1 MTYKTGTMYIEVLR
15 PISIT
20 NENIFKASLVN
31 IVISTKPSDKRK
43 KESLLEDFSKFIN
56 FKPNYNFKNLWKWS
70 VDHPEEFWSKLWDYT
85 KIIGDKGQEII
96 KYNKIF
102 NKTKFFPDSKLNYA
116 ENILKKRSPEIA
128 ISFLSEKGFEEEIS
142 WEQLYINVCKF
153 SGYLKSIG
161 LKKGDRV
168 AAYVPNKIESIIS
181 FLACAKNGIIWSSCS
196 PDFGTQGVVDRFKQ
210 IAPRI
215 LITSDHYFYNGK
227 KINILEKVEGI
238 LKQIPS
244 IKKTLVFAY
253 NKKEEM
259 NFKNYFNFEKVLDQ
273 TEADES
279 FERFDFNHPI
289 YVLFSSGTTGKPKCI
304 THGAGNVLIEHN
316 KEFMLHCDIRDNEK
330 LFYYTTTGWMMWNW
344 LVGGLATGSSIFLF
358 DGAPVYPKIDILLEY
373 CQNKKINLF
382 GVSAKYIDH
391 LKNEKYN
398 SKNLDL
404 SSIKIITSTGSPLA
418 EESFKYVYD
427 NIKKDVHL
435 ASIAG
440 GTDLVGCLVL
450 GNLFSDVY
458 MGEIQGQSLGIDVDV
473 FTDEGKSVK
482 DGEKGELVVKKPF
495 PSMPVKFWSDDDGQK
510 YHKAYFNR
518 FKNIWHHGDFIERTI
533 NNGFIMRGRSDAT
546 LNPGGV
552 RIGTAE
558 IYQQVED
565 IDFITEGLVVGQD
578 YKDDVRIIL
587 FITTKNNEDLDDE
600 KIKSIKTKIRKNCS
614 PKHVP
619 SIIIKVPDIPRTKSG
634 KIVEL
639 AVKKVI
645 QGETINNKEAI
656 ANPEA
661 LKHFE
666 NIAQLK

>member
-1 MTYKTGTMYIEVLR
+1 MEKFLWV
-15 PISIT
+15 
-20 NENIFKASLVN
+20 
-31 IVISTKPSDKRK
+31 PSGKRK
-43 KESLLEDFSKFIN
+43 KESLLEDFSKYIN
-56 FKPNYNFKNLWKWS
+56 IKSNYNFKTLWKWS
-70 VDHPEEFWSKLWDYT
+70 VDHPEEFWSKFWDYS
-85 KIIGDKGQEII
+85 KIIGDKGKEII
-96 KYNKIF
+96 RFNKIF
-102 NKTKFFPDSKLNYA
+102 NKTKFFPDSKLNYT
-116 ENILKKRSPEIA
+116 ENILKKKSSDPA

-142 WEQLYINVCKF
+142 WEQLYIKVCKF
-153 SGYLKSIG
+153 SNYLKSIG

-210 IAPRI
+210 IEPSI

-227 KINILEKVEGI
+227 KINILEKIEDI
-238 LKQIPS
+238 LKEIPS

-259 NFKNYFNFEKVLDQ
+259 NIQNYINFDEVLDQ
-273 TEADES
+273 TVADES
-279 FERFDFNHPI
+279 FERFEFNHPI
-289 YVLFSSGTTGKPKCI
+289 YILFSSGTTGKPKCI

-358 DGAPVYPKIDILLEY
+358 DGAPVYPKIDVLLNY
-373 CQNKKINLF
+373 CQKKKINLF

-418 EESFKYVYD
+418 EESFKYVYE
-427 NIKKDVHL
+427 NLKKDVHL

-450 GNLFSDVY
+450 GNLYSNVF

-495 PSMPVKFWSDDDGQK
+495 PSMPVKFWGDDDGQK

-518 FKNIWHHGDFIERTI
+518 FENIWHHGDFIERTI

-552 RIGTAE
+552 RIGTSE

-565 IDFITEGLVVGQD
+565 IDFITEGLVIGQD
-578 YKDDVRIIL
+578 YNDDVRIVL
-587 FITTKNNEDLDDE
+587 FITTKNNEELDDE
-600 KIKSIKTKIRKNCS
+600 KIKSIKSRIRKNCS

-619 SIIIKVPDIPRTKSG
+619 SVIIKVPEIPRTKSG

-639 AVKKVI
+639 AVRKVI
-645 QGETINNKEAI
+645 HGETINNIEAI

-661 LKHFE
+661 LKYFE
-666 NIAQLK
+666 NIPQLK

>member
-1 MTYKTGTMYIEVLR
+1 MEKFLWV
-15 PISIT
+15 
-20 NENIFKASLVN
+20 
-31 IVISTKPSDKRK
+31 PSGKRK
-43 KESLLEDFSKFIN
+43 KESLLEDFSKYIN
-56 FKPNYNFKNLWKWS
+56 IKSNYNFKTLWKWS
-70 VDHPEEFWSKLWDYT
+70 VDHPEEFWSKFWDYS
-85 KIIGDKGQEII
+85 KIIGDKGKEII
-96 KYNKIF
+96 RFNKIF
-102 NKTKFFPDSKLNYA
+102 NKTKFFPDSKLNYT
-116 ENILKKRSPEIA
+116 ENILKKKSSDPA

-142 WEQLYINVCKF
+142 WEQLYIKVCKF
-153 SGYLKSIG
+153 SNYLKSIG

-210 IAPRI
+210 IEPSI

-227 KINILEKVEGI
+227 KINILEKIEDI
-238 LKQIPS
+238 LKEIPS

-259 NFKNYFNFEKVLDQ
+259 NIQNYINFDEVLDQ
-273 TEADES
+273 TVADES
-279 FERFDFNHPI
+279 FERFEFNHPI
-289 YVLFSSGTTGKPKCI
+289 YILFSSGTTGKPKCI

-358 DGAPVYPKIDILLEY
+358 DGAPVYPKIDALLDY
-373 CQNKKINLF
+373 CQKKKINLF

-418 EESFKYVYD
+418 EESFKYVYE

-450 GNLFSDVY
+450 GNLYSNVF

-495 PSMPVKFWSDDDGQK
+495 PSMPVKFWGDDDGQK

-518 FKNIWHHGDFIERTI
+518 FENIWHHGDFIERTI

-552 RIGTAE
+552 RIGTSE

-578 YKDDVRIIL
+578 YNDDVRIVL
-587 FITTKNNEDLDDE
+587 FITTKNNEGLDDE
-600 KIKSIKTKIRKNCS
+600 KIKLIKSRIRKNCS

-619 SIIIKVPDIPRTKSG
+619 SVIIKVPEIPRTKSG

-639 AVKKVI
+639 AVRKVI
-645 QGETINNKEAI
+645 HGETINNIEAI

-661 LKHFE
+661 LKYFE
-666 NIAQLK
+666 NIPQLK

>member
-1 MTYKTGTMYIEVLR
+1 MEKFLWE
-15 PISIT
+15 
-20 NENIFKASLVN
+20 
-31 IVISTKPSDKRK
+31 PSDTRK
-43 KESLLEDFSKFIN
+43 EESLLEDFSKFIN
-56 FKPNYNFKNLWKWS
+56 LKSNHNFKNFWKWS
-70 VDHPEEFWSKLWDYT
+70 VDNPKEFWSKFWDYS
-85 KIIGDKGQEII
+85 KIIGDKGKEII
-96 KYNKIF
+96 EYNKIF

-116 ENILKKRSPEIA
+116 ENILKKKSSNPA

-142 WEQLYINVCKF
+142 WDQLYNKVCKF
-153 SGYLKSIG
+153 SDYLNYIG

-181 FLACAKNGIIWSSCS
+181 FLACAKNGIVWSSCS

-210 IAPRI
+210 IEPSI

-227 KINILEKVEGI
+227 KINILEKIEDI

-253 NKKEEM
+253 NKKEGM
-259 NFKNYFNFEKVLDQ
+259 NFQNYINFDQVLEKAKMNE
-273 TEADES
+273 T
-279 FERFDFNHPI
+279 FERFEFNHPI

-304 THGAGNVLIEHN
+304 THGAGNVLVEHN

-358 DGAPVYPKIDILLEY
+358 DGAPVYPKIDVLLEY

-391 LKNEKYN
+391 LKNENYS

-404 SSIKIITSTGSPLA
+404 SSLKIITSTGSPLA
-418 EESFKYVYD
+418 EESFKFVYE

-450 GNLFSDVY
+450 GNLYSNVY

-495 PSMPVKFWSDDDGQK
+495 PSMPIKFWGDDDGQK
-510 YHKAYFNR
+510 YHEAYFNR
-518 FKNIWHHGDFIERTI
+518 FKNIWHHGDFIEKTS

-565 IDFITEGLVVGQD
+565 IDFITEGLVIGQD
-578 YKDDVRIIL
+578 YNDDVRVIL
-587 FITTKNNEDLDDE
+587 FVTTKNDEELNDE
-600 KIKSIKTKIRKNCS
+600 KIKSIKSKIRKNCS

-619 SIIIKVPDIPRTKSG
+619 AIIIKVPEIPRTKSG

-639 AVKKVI
+639 AVRKVI
-645 QGETINNKEAI
+645 HGETINNKEAI
-656 ANPEA
+656 ANPEV
-661 LKHFE
+661 LKYFE
-666 NIAQLK
+666 NLPQLK

>member
-1 MTYKTGTMYIEVLR
+1 MQKILWEPPR
-15 PISIT
+15 S
-20 NENIFKASLVN
+20 
-31 IVISTKPSDKRK
+31 RK
-43 KESLLEDFSKFIN
+43 EKSLLEDFSKFIN
-56 FKPNYNFKNLWKWS
+56 FKSNYNFKNLWKWS
-70 VDHPEEFWSKLWDYT
+70 VDHPDEFWSKFWDYS
-85 KIIGDKGQEII
+85 KIIGDKGKETI
-96 KYNKIF
+96 KFNKIF
-102 NKTKFFPDSKLNYA
+102 NETKFFQDSKLNYT
-116 ENILKKRSPEIA
+116 ENILKKKSSDLA

-142 WEQLYINVCKF
+142 WEQLYNKVCKF
-153 SGYLKSIG
+153 SNYLKSIG

-181 FLACAKNGIIWSSCS
+181 FLACAKNGVIWSSCS
-196 PDFGTQGVVDRFKQ
+196 PDFGTQGVIDRFKQ
-210 IAPRI
+210 IEPSI

-227 KINILEKVEGI
+227 RINILEKIEDI
-238 LKQIPS
+238 LKEIPS
-244 IKKTLVFAY
+244 IKKTLVFPY

-259 NFKNYFNFEKVLDQ
+259 SIQNYINFDEVLDQ

-279 FERFDFNHPI
+279 FERFEFNHPI
-289 YVLFSSGTTGKPKCI
+289 YVLYSSGTTGKPKCI

-358 DGAPVYPKIDILLEY
+358 DGAPVYPKIDVLLEY

-450 GNLFSDVY
+450 GNLYSNVY

-473 FTDEGKSVK
+473 FTEKGKSVK
-482 DGEKGELVVKKPF
+482 DGEKGELVVKNPF
-495 PSMPVKFWSDDDGQK
+495 PSMPVKFWGDNDGQK
-510 YHKAYFNR
+510 YHKAYFTR
-518 FKNIWHHGDFIERTI
+518 FENIWHHGDFIERTN

-558 IYQQVED
+558 IYQQVEN
-565 IDFITEGLVVGQD
+565 IDFITEGLVIGQD
-578 YKDDVRIIL
+578 YNDDVRVIL
-587 FITTKNNEDLDDE
+587 FVTTKNDEELNDE
-600 KIKSIKTKIRKNCS
+600 KIKSIKSRIRKNCS

-619 SIIIKVPDIPRTKSG
+619 SIIIKVPEIPRTKSG

-639 AVKKVI
+639 AVRQVVN
-645 QGETINNKEAI
+645 GEKINNKEAI

-661 LKHFE
+661 LKFYE
-666 NIAQLK
+666 NLPQLKV

>member
-1 MTYKTGTMYIEVLR
+1 M
-15 PISIT
+15 
-20 NENIFKASLVN
+20 ENFLWA
-31 IVISTKPSDKRK
+31 PSSRK
-43 KESLLEDFSKFIN
+43 KEESLLEDFSKFIN
-56 FKPNYNFKNLWKWS
+56 FKSNYNFKTLWKWT
-70 VDHPEEFWSKLWDYT
+70 VDHPEEFWSKFWDYS
-85 KIIGDKGQEII
+85 KIIGDKGKEII
-96 KYNKIF
+96 RYDKIF
-102 NKTKFFPDSKLNYA
+102 NKTQFFPDSKLNYA
-116 ENILKKRSPEIA
+116 ENILKKKTSEVA
-128 ISFLSEKGFEEEIS
+128 VSFLSEKGFEEEIT
-142 WEQLYINVCKF
+142 WKHLYNSVCKF
-153 SGYLKSIG
+153 SGYLKSLG

-168 AAYVPNKIESIIS
+168 AAYVPNKIETIIS
-181 FLACAKNGIIWSSCS
+181 FLACAKNGVIWSSCS

-210 IAPRI
+210 IQPTI

-227 KINILEKVEGI
+227 KINILEKVKDI
-238 LKQIPS
+238 LKEIPS
-244 IKKTLVFAY
+244 IKKTLVFNY
-253 NKKEEM
+253 NQKETSNHEDYV
-259 NFKNYFNFEKVLDQ
+259 NFNKVLDQ
-273 TEADES
+273 AKVDET
-279 FERFDFNHPI
+279 FERFEFNHPI
-289 YVLFSSGTTGKPKCI
+289 YILYSSGTTGKPKCI

-316 KEFMLHCDIRDNEK
+316 KEFMLHCDIKNNER

-404 SSIKIITSTGSPLA
+404 SSLKIITSTGSPLA
-418 EESFKYVYD
+418 EESFKYVYE
-427 NIKKDVHL
+427 NIKQDVQL

-450 GNLFSDVY
+450 GNLYSNVY
-458 MGEIQGQSLGIDVDV
+458 KGEIQGQSLGLDVDV
-473 FTDEGKSVK
+473 FNDEGRSTK

-495 PSMPVKFWSDDDGQK
+495 PSMPVKFWGDEDGQK
-510 YHKAYFNR
+510 FHKAYFDR
-518 FKNIWHHGDFIERTI
+518 FKNIWHHGDFIERTK

-565 IDFITEGLVVGQD
+565 IDFITEGLVIGQN
-578 YKDDVRIIL
+578 YNDDVRIIL
-587 FITTKNNEDLDDE
+587 FVTTKGSVELNED
-600 KIKSIKTKIRKNCS
+600 KIKLIKSKIRKNCS

-619 SIIIKVPDIPRTKSG
+619 ALIIKVPDIPRTKSG

-639 AVKKVI
+639 AVKKIVN
-645 QGETINNKEAI
+645 GEDINNKEAI
-656 ANPEA
+656 ANPEI
-661 LKHFE
+661 LDYFKHIIKE
-666 NIAQLK
+666 

>member
-1 MTYKTGTMYIEVLR
+1 MKNFLWE
-15 PISIT
+15 
-20 NENIFKASLVN
+20 
-31 IVISTKPSDKRK
+31 PSRK
-43 KESLLEDFSKFIN
+43 KKEESLLEDFSKFVN
-56 FKPNYNFKNLWKWS
+56 LKSNYNFKTLWEWT
-70 VDHPEEFWSKLWDYT
+70 VDYPEEFWSKFWDYS
-85 KIIGDKGQEII
+85 KIIGDKGKEII
-96 KYNKIF
+96 KYSKIF
-102 NKTKFFPDSKLNYA
+102 NETKFFPDSKLNYA
-116 ENILKKRSPEIA
+116 ENILKKKTSEVA
-128 ISFLSEKGFEEEIS
+128 INFLSEKGFEEEIT
-142 WEQLYINVCKF
+142 WDQLYNKVCKF
-153 SGYLKSIG
+153 SNYLKSLG

-210 IAPRI
+210 IEPSI

-227 KINILEKVEGI
+227 KINILEKIEDI

-259 NFKNYFNFEKVLDQ
+259 TLQGHINFDQVLEKANMDETFEK
-273 TEADES
+273 
-279 FERFDFNHPI
+279 FEFNQPI
-289 YVLFSSGTTGKPKCI
+289 YILYSSGTTGKPKCI

-316 KEFMLHCDIRDNEK
+316 KEFMLHCNIKNNDR

-427 NIKKDVHL
+427 NIKRDVHL

-450 GNLFSDVY
+450 GNLYSNVY

-473 FTDEGKSVK
+473 FTDEGEGVK

-495 PSMPVKFWSDDDGQK
+495 PSMPVKFWGDDDGQK
-510 YHKAYFNR
+510 YHRAYFNR
-518 FKNIWHHGDFIERTI
+518 FKNIWHHGDFIERTL

-587 FITTKNNEDLDDE
+587 FITTKNNEELNDE
-600 KIKSIKTKIRKNCS
+600 KIKLIKSKIRKNCS

-619 SIIIKVPDIPRTKSG
+619 SIIIKVPEIPRTKSG

-639 AVKKVI
+639 AVRKVI
-645 QGETINNKEAI
+645 HGETINNKEAI

-661 LKHFE
+661 LKYFE
-666 NIAQLK
+666 NISQLK

>member
-1 MTYKTGTMYIEVLR
+1 MEKFLWE
-15 PISIT
+15 
-20 NENIFKASLVN
+20 
-31 IVISTKPSDKRK
+31 PSDKRK
-43 KESLLEDFSKFIN
+43 EESLLENFSKFIN
-56 FKPNYNFKNLWKWS
+56 FKSNYNFKNLWKWS
-70 VDHPEEFWSKLWDYT
+70 IDHPEEFWSKFWDYS
-85 KIIGDKGQEII
+85 KIIGDKGKEII
-96 KYNKIF
+96 KYNKTF

-116 ENILKKRSPEIA
+116 ENILKKKSSEIA

-142 WEQLYINVCKF
+142 WEQLYKKVCKF
-153 SGYLKSIG
+153 SGYLKSLG

-210 IAPRI
+210 IEPSI
-215 LITSDHYFYNGK
+215 LITCDHYFYNGK
-227 KINILEKVEGI
+227 KINILEKIEDI

-253 NKKEEM
+253 NKKEEI
-259 NFKNYFNFEKVLDQ
+259 NLQNYINFEQVL
-273 TEADES
+273 EKEKMDET
-279 FERFDFNHPI
+279 FERFEFNHPI
-289 YVLFSSGTTGKPKCI
+289 YILYSSGTTGKPKCI

-358 DGAPVYPKIDILLEY
+358 DGAPVYPKIDVLLEY
-373 CQNKKINLF
+373 CQNKRINLF

-418 EESFKYVYD
+418 EESFKYVYE
-427 NIKKDVHL
+427 NLKKDVHL

-450 GNLFSDVY
+450 GNLYSNVY

-473 FTDEGKSVK
+473 FTNEGKSVK

-495 PSMPVKFWSDDDGQK
+495 PSMPVKFWGDDEGQK

-518 FKNIWHHGDFIERTI
+518 FENIWHHGDFIERTI

-552 RIGTAE
+552 RIGTSE

-578 YKDDVRIIL
+578 YNDDVRIVL
-587 FITTKNNEDLDDE
+587 FVTTKNNEELDDE
-600 KIKSIKTKIRKNCS
+600 KIKTIKSKIRKNCS

-619 SIIIKVPDIPRTKSG
+619 SVVIKVPEIPRTKSG

-639 AVKKVI
+639 AVRKVI
-645 QGETINNKEAI
+645 HGEVINNKEAI
-656 ANPEA
+656 ANPES
-661 LKHFE
+661 LKFFE
-666 NIAQLK
+666 NLPQLKL

>member
-1 MTYKTGTMYIEVLR
+1 MEKFLWE
-15 PISIT
+15 
-20 NENIFKASLVN
+20 
-31 IVISTKPSDKRK
+31 PSGKRK
-43 KESLLEDFSKFIN
+43 KESLLEDFSKYIN
-56 FKPNYNFKNLWKWS
+56 IKSNYNFKNLWKWS
-70 VDHPEEFWSKLWDYT
+70 VDHPEEFWSKFWDYS
-85 KIIGDKGQEII
+85 KIIGDKGKEII

-116 ENILKKRSPEIA
+116 ENILKKKSSELA

-142 WEQLYINVCKF
+142 WDQLYNKVCKF
-153 SGYLKSIG
+153 SNYLKSVG

-181 FLACAKNGIIWSSCS
+181 FLACAKNGVIWSSCS

-210 IAPRI
+210 IEPSI

-227 KINILEKVEGI
+227 KINILEKIGDI

-259 NFKNYFNFEKVLDQ
+259 NLHNYINFDKVLDQ
-273 TEADES
+273 TGADES
-279 FERFDFNHPI
+279 FERFEFNHPI
-289 YVLFSSGTTGKPKCI
+289 YILFSSGTTGKPKCI

-316 KEFMLHCDIRDNEK
+316 KEFMLHCDIREGDK

-344 LVGGLATGSSIFLF
+344 LVGGLASGSSIFLF
-358 DGAPVYPKIDILLEY
+358 DGAPVYPEIDILLRY

-391 LKNEKYN
+391 LKNENYN

-418 EESFKYVYD
+418 EESFKYVYK

-450 GNLFSDVY
+450 GNLYSNVY

-482 DGEKGELVVKKPF
+482 DGQKGELVVKKPF
-495 PSMPVKFWSDDDGQK
+495 PSMPVKFWGDDDGKK
-510 YHKAYFNR
+510 YHKAYFDKFR
-518 FKNIWHHGDFIERTI
+518 NIWHHGDFIERTM

-552 RIGTAE
+552 RIGTSE

-565 IDFITEGLVVGQD
+565 IDFITEGLVIGQD
-578 YKDDVRIIL
+578 YNDDVRIIL
-587 FITTKNNEDLDDE
+587 FITTKNNEELDDE
-600 KIKSIKTKIRKNCS
+600 KIKSIKSRIRKNCS

-619 SIIIKVPDIPRTKSG
+619 SIIIKVPEIPRTKSG

-639 AVKKVI
+639 AVRKVI
-645 QGETINNKEAI
+645 HGENINNKEAI
-656 ANPEA
+656 ANPKA
-661 LKHFE
+661 LKYFE
-666 NIAQLK
+666 NLPQLKL

>member
-1 MTYKTGTMYIEVLR
+1 MEKFLW
-15 PISIT
+15 
-20 NENIFKASLVN
+20 A
-31 IVISTKPSDKRK
+31 PSSQK
-43 KESLLEDFSKFIN
+43 KEESLLEDFSKFIN
-56 FKPNYNFKNLWKWS
+56 FKSNYNFKTLWKWT
-70 VDHPEEFWSKLWDYT
+70 VDHPEEFWSKFWDYS
-85 KIIGDKGQEII
+85 KIIGDKGKEII
-96 KYNKIF
+96 KFDKTF
-102 NKTKFFPDSKLNYA
+102 NKTQFFPDSKLNYA
-116 ENILKKRSPEIA
+116 ENILKKKTSEVA
-128 ISFLSEKGFEEEIS
+128 VSFLSEKGFEEEIT
-142 WEQLYINVCKF
+142 WKHLYNSVCKF
-153 SGYLKSIG
+153 SGYLKSLG

-168 AAYVPNKIESIIS
+168 AAYVPNKIETIIS
-181 FLACAKNGIIWSSCS
+181 FLACAKNGVIWSSCS
-196 PDFGTQGVVDRFKQ
+196 PDFGIQGVVDRFKQ
-210 IAPRI
+210 IQPTI

-227 KINILEKVEGI
+227 KINILEKVKDI
-238 LKQIPS
+238 LKEIPS
-244 IKKTLVFAY
+244 IKKTLIFNY
-253 NKKEEM
+253 NQKETFNQEDYV
-259 NFKNYFNFEKVLDQ
+259 NFNKVLDQ
-273 TEADES
+273 GDVDET
-279 FERFDFNHPI
+279 FERFEFNHPI
-289 YVLFSSGTTGKPKCI
+289 YILYSSGTTGKPKCI

-316 KEFMLHCDIRDNEK
+316 KEFMLHCDIKNNER

-404 SSIKIITSTGSPLA
+404 SSLKIITSTGSPLA

-427 NIKKDVHL
+427 NIKQDVQL

-450 GNLFSDVY
+450 GNLYSNVY
-458 MGEIQGQSLGIDVDV
+458 KGEIQGQSLGIDVDV
-473 FTDEGKSVK
+473 FNDEGKSTK

-495 PSMPVKFWSDDDGQK
+495 PSMPVKFWGDDDGQK
-510 YHKAYFNR
+510 FHKAYFDR
-518 FKNIWHHGDFIERTI
+518 FKNIWHHGDFIERTK

-565 IDFITEGLVVGQD
+565 IDFITEGLVIGQN
-578 YKDDVRIIL
+578 YNDDERIIL
-587 FITTKNNEDLDDE
+587 FVTTKGNVELNED
-600 KIKSIKTKIRKNCS
+600 KIKLVKSKIRKNCS

-619 SIIIKVPDIPRTKSG
+619 ALIIKVPDIPRTKSG

-645 QGETINNKEAI
+645 NGEKINNKEAI
-656 ANPEA
+656 ANPEILDYFEHI
-661 LKHFE
+661 LKE
-666 NIAQLK
+666 

>member
-1 MTYKTGTMYIEVLR
+1 M
-15 PISIT
+15 
-20 NENIFKASLVN
+20 N
-31 IVISTKPSDKRK
+31 KPLWEPTRLKKRD
-43 KESLLEDFSKFIN
+43 SLLEDFSKFIN
-56 FKPNYNFKNLWKWS
+56 FKSEYNFKNLWKWTIEN
-70 VDHPEEFWSKLWDYT
+70 PEEFWTNFWDYS
-85 KIIGDKGQEII
+85 KIKGDKGKKVIQ
-96 KYNKIF
+96 YNKVF
-102 NKTKFFPDSKLNYA
+102 NKTKFFLDSKINYA
-116 ENILKKRSPEIA
+116 ENILKKKTDDIA
-128 ISFLSEKGFEEEIS
+128 IHFLSEKGFEESIS
-142 WEQLYINVCKF
+142 WNNLYEKVCKF
-153 SGYLKSIG
+153 SGYLKTLG

-210 IAPRI
+210 IEPLI

-227 KINILEKVEGI
+227 KINILEKVQDI

-244 IKKTLVFAY
+244 IKKTLVFSY
-253 NKKEEM
+253 DENQKT
-259 NFKNYFNFEKVLDQ
+259 NFKDYVNFDKALNQSKV
-273 TEADES
+273 DEI
-279 FERFDFNHPI
+279 FERFEFNHPI
-289 YVLFSSGTTGKPKCI
+289 YILYSSGTTGKPKCI

-391 LKNEKYN
+391 LKNENYN
-398 SKNLDL
+398 SKKLDL

-418 EESFKYVYD
+418 EESFKYVYE
-427 NIKKDVHL
+427 NIKQDVHL

-450 GNLFSDVY
+450 GNLYSNVHK
-458 MGEIQGQSLGIDVDV
+458 GEIQGQSLGIDVDV
-473 FTDEGKSVK
+473 FTNEGKSTK
-482 DGEKGELVVKKPF
+482 DGDKGELVVKKPF
-495 PSMPVKFWSDDDGQK
+495 PSMPIKFWDDNDGQK
-510 YHKAYFNR
+510 YHQAYFTR
-518 FKNIWHHGDFIERTI
+518 FENIWHHGDFIERTSR
-533 NNGFIMRGRSDAT
+533 NGFIMRGRSDST

-552 RIGTAE
+552 RIGTSE

-578 YKDDVRIIL
+578 FKDDVRIIL
-587 FITTKNNEDLDDE
+587 FVTTKNNQELNEE
-600 KIKSIKTKIRKNCS
+600 KVKLIKSRIRINCS

-619 SIIIKVPDIPRTKSG
+619 SLIIKVPAIPRTKSG

-639 AVKKVI
+639 AVRKI
-645 QGETINNKEAI
+645 IHGEPINNKEAI
-656 ANPEA
+656 ANPEV
-661 LKHFE
+661 LKYYE
-666 NIAQLK
+666 NLPQLKL